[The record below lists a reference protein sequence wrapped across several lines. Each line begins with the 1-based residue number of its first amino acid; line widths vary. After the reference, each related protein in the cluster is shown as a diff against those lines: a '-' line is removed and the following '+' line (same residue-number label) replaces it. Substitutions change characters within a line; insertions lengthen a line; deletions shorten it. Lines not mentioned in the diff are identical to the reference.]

1 MWTDAR
7 QATAWAIAWLLLVT
21 AGFVLLRRP
30 SPNPSQ
36 GEGDR
41 TGNSSGG
48 KRHRIGW
55 PMILLLAAV
64 ARLAPALWLPV
75 GAGYDIDSFRMVTD
89 ALLGGHEVYVASLGR
104 HPYLPFQMFIMGA
117 MAALSKATGLPF
129 VVAIKLPA
137 ILADVAIAGLLYRL
151 VAERRGRDWAA
162 YVALLYALNPVS
174 LLVSAYHGQF
184 EAVTLLLL
192 VVAWALWERPRV
204 GASAAALG
212 LAILNKTWPVVLL
225 PVFFIRLANWRA
237 RILHALVALGIPAL
251 AVGVY
256 LLVYRADP
264 MTMLGRALT
273 HRGVAGYWGPSAVVF
288 PLATAWPVLQPLADA
303 LLALRNPLLL
313 VAILLVLWWT
323 RRQTALDALL
333 TVQLAVFAVT
343 VGFGIQ
349 WLVWPV
355 PFALLAGQSRWLR
368 AYSLSATLMLAVH
381 LFGLHM
387 VPWLPERLPDS
398 ADWIIRLSALPAWG
412 VVVAWLVARLRAAR
426 AVTPNGG
433 RSEDWPRSRAGD
445 KP

>member
-30 SPNPSQ
+30 SPNPSRA
-36 GEGDR
+36 EGNR
-41 TGNSSGG
+41 AGNPSREEGN
-48 KRHRIGW
+48 RIGW
-55 PMILLLAAV
+55 LAILMLAAL
-64 ARLAPALWLPV
+64 ARLAPAVWLPV
-75 GAGYDIDSFRMVTD
+75 GAGYDIDSFHMVTD
-89 ALLGGHEVYVASLGR
+89 ALLGGQEVYAASLGR

-117 MAALSKATGLPF
+117 MAALSAATGLPF

-137 ILADVAIAGLLYRL
+137 ILADVAITGLLYRL

-192 VVAWALWERPRV
+192 IMAWALWERRRE

-237 RILHALVALGIPAL
+237 RILYALVALGIPAL

-256 LLVYRADP
+256 LLVYHADP

-288 PLATAWPVLQPLADA
+288 PLATAWPVLQPLADV

-333 TVQLAVFAVT
+333 TVQLAIFAVT

-368 AYSLSATLMLAVH
+368 AYSLAATLMLAVH

-387 VPWLPERLPDS
+387 VPWLPERLPAS

-412 VVVAWLVARLRAAR
+412 VVVAWLVARLRAAPAGWR
-426 AVTPNGG
+426 
-433 RSEDWPRSRAGD
+433 RKDWPTSREVAE
-445 KP
+445 P

>member
-7 QATAWAIAWLLLVT
+7 QATAWAIGWLLLVT

-30 SPNPSQ
+30 SPTPSQ
-36 GEGDR
+36 GKGYR
-41 TGNSSGG
+41 TG
-48 KRHRIGW
+48 W
-55 PMILLLAAV
+55 PAILLLAAL

-75 GAGYDIDSFRMVTD
+75 GAGYDIESFRMVTD
-89 ALLGGHEVYVASLGR
+89 ALRSGQEVYAASLGR
-104 HPYLPFQMFIMGA
+104 HPYLPFQMFIMGG
-117 MAALSKATGLPF
+117 MAALSVATGLPF

-137 ILADVAIAGLLYRL
+137 ILADVAITGLIYRL

-162 YVALLYALNPVS
+162 YAALLYALNPVS

-184 EAVTLLLL
+184 EAITLLLL
-192 VVAWALWERPRV
+192 VGAWALWERPRV

-237 RILHALVALGIPAL
+237 RILHALIALGIPAL
-251 AVGVY
+251 AVVAY
-256 LLVYRADP
+256 LLAYDAAP

-288 PLATAWPVLQPLADA
+288 PLAAAQPALQPLADA

-313 VAILLVLWWT
+313 AAVLLALWWT
-323 RRQTALDALL
+323 QRQSALDALL

-355 PFALLAGQSRWLR
+355 PFALLAGQERWLR
-368 AYSLSATLMLAVH
+368 VYSLAAALMLAVH

-387 VPWLPERLPDS
+387 VPWLPERLPAS
-398 ADWIIRLSALPAWG
+398 ADAIIRLSALPAWG
-412 VVVAWLVARLRAAR
+412 VVVAWLVARLRVAR
-426 AVTPNGG
+426 AVAPSGG
-433 RSEDWPRSRAGD
+433 RREDWPRSGEVAE
-445 KP
+445 P